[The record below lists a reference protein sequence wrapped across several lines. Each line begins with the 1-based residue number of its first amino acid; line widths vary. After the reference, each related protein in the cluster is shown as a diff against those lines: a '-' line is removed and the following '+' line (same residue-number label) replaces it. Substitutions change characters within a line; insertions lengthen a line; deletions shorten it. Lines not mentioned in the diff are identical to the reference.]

1 MTLTLTFLL
10 LLGLCWNTISEGPPS
25 SSRSPAGLEFELPS
39 TNYETKDSYTPGPI
53 GVLFQMVHV
62 FLHVVQPN
70 AFPEDILRKIIQKKF
85 DLSADYEKVVH
96 YEIGII
102 ICAALGLLFVI
113 LMPVVGLCFGVCRCC
128 NKCGGE
134 MHQRQKRNG
143 ASLRKCYA
151 GSLLVTCVFISA
163 TLRLACPHGHTANA
177 LPLLCFSCSVGVIYG
192 FVANDHLRT
201 HIGKTWKL
209 ADSNIRDLRTLVNE
223 TPSQISYVLGQY
235 STAKEKAFSDLDNIK
250 SLLGGGI
257 HEQLRPK
264 VIPVLDDIKAMAAA
278 IKETK
283 EALLNVNKILG
294 ELKKSTARLSTSL
307 HDVKTNLEQSLN
319 DPMCSAQSEMATCN
333 DVRMTLSQLDNN
345 TNLGQLPSL
354 DKQIDNITNVL
365 QTDLSSLV
373 QEGYKSFND
382 IPERVQNQ
390 TADMVSGIKSTLN
403 SIGSHIENVNKQIS
417 IQEKL
422 TGFLDPINHIETS
435 IHRGLPMLEEYNSYR
450 WLGGLVA
457 CSLLTLIVT
466 FYYLG
471 LLCGV
476 CGYDRNAT
484 PTRRGCI
491 SNTGG
496 VFLMVGVGISF
507 LFCWILMII
516 VVLSFVIG
524 GNVEKL
530 VCEPYQSKRLFQILD
545 TPYLINEKWK
555 YYLSGMVLNKPN
567 INLTFEQV
575 YSDCKDNKGIYTA
588 LKLENIYNISEYLNN
603 QEFTKNISGN
613 FDDMKVNIDNIVLL
627 DVAGKKNLQ
636 DFSSSG
642 VDRIDYGAY
651 LAETAKTPTKVNLLT
666 FADGLEEKANKL
678 PQGSLKRSLAS
689 NAQKIRMIYH
699 GQVTPLESSM
709 TTLHQSIQD
718 LQHKSS
724 GLGVKVHNVISSLD
738 SAQNFIAN
746 SISSVIVQE
755 SKKYGKM
762 IIGYFEHYLQWV
774 KISIVEEIAACK
786 PVATALD
793 SAVNVFLCG
802 YIIDPM
808 NLFWFGIGKATIF
821 LLPAL
826 IFAVKLAKYY
836 RRMDS
841 EDVYDDSSAPGTWH
855 LNL

>member
-1 MTLTLTFLL
+1 MTPTLTFLL
-10 LLGLCWNTISEGPPS
+10 LLGLCWNTMSEGPPS
-25 SSRSPAGLEFELPS
+25 SPRNPTGLEFELPS
-39 TNYETKDSYTPGPI
+39 ANYETKDSYTPGPI
-53 GVLFQMVHV
+53 GILFQMVHV
-62 FLHVVQPN
+62 FLQVVQPN
-70 AFPEDILRKIIQKKF
+70 AFPEDILRKIIQRKF

-96 YEIGII
+96 YEVGVIV
-102 ICAALGLLFVI
+102 CASLGLLFVI
-113 LMPVVGLCFGVCRCC
+113 LMPVVGLCFCLCRCC

-143 ASLRKCYA
+143 AFLRKCYA
-151 GSLLVTCVFISA
+151 VSLLVTCVFIS
-163 TLRLACPHGHTANA
+163 
-177 LPLLCFSCSVGVIYG
+177 VGIIYG

-201 HIGKTWKL
+201 QIGKTWKL
-209 ADSNIRDLRTLVNE
+209 ADSNIRDLRKLLNE

-235 STAKEKAFSDLDNIK
+235 TTAKEKAFSDLDNIK

-264 VIPVLDDIKAMAAA
+264 VIPVLDDIKVMAAA

-283 EALLNVNKILG
+283 EALLNVNTTLG

-319 DPMCSAQSEMATCN
+319 DPMCSTQSEMATCN
-333 DVRMTLSQLDNN
+333 DVRMTLNQLDSN

-354 DKQIDNITNVL
+354 DKQINNITNVL

-390 TADMVSGIKSTLN
+390 TVDMVSGIKSTLN

-417 IQEKL
+417 IQDQL
-422 TGFLDPINHIETS
+422 TGFLDPINHVESS

-484 PTRRGCI
+484 PTRRGCV

-516 VVLSFVIG
+516 VVLSFVVG

-530 VCEPYQSKRLFQILD
+530 VCEPYQSKKLFQILD
-545 TPYLINEKWK
+545 TPYLINEQWK
-555 YYLSGMVLNKPN
+555 YYLSGVVLNKPDVD
-567 INLTFEQV
+567 LTFEQV

-613 FDDMKVNIDNIVLL
+613 FENMKVNIDNIVLL
-627 DVAGKKNLQ
+627 DAAGKKNLQ

-651 LAETAKTPTKVNLLT
+651 LAETAKAPTKVNLLR

-689 NAQKIRMIYH
+689 SAQKIRMIYH
-699 GQVTPLESSM
+699 GQVMPLGSSM

-724 GLGVKVHNVISSLD
+724 GLGVKVQNIISSLD
-738 SAQNFIAN
+738 SAQNFMAN

-755 SKKYGKM
+755 SKKYGNT

-774 KISIVEEIAACK
+774 KISLMEEVAACK

-793 SAVNVFLCG
+793 SAVSVFLCG

-808 NLFWFGIGKATIF
+808 NLFWFGIGKATVF

-841 EDVYDDSSAPGTWH
+841 EDVYDDVETIPMKNMQMGNIGFHRHQATQ
-855 LNL
+855 NL

>member
-1 MTLTLTFLL
+1 MTLTLRVLL

-25 SSRSPAGLEFELPS
+25 SPKSPAGLEFQLPS

-85 DLSADYEKVVH
+85 DLSTDYEKVVH
-96 YEIGII
+96 YEMGII
-102 ICAALGLLFVI
+102 VCATLGLLFVV
-113 LMPVVGLCFGVCRCC
+113 LMPVVGLCFGLCRCC
-128 NKCGGE
+128 NRCGGE

-143 ASLRKCYA
+143 AFLRKCYA
-151 GSLLVTCVFISA
+151 VSLLVTCVVIS
-163 TLRLACPHGHTANA
+163 LGII
-177 LPLLCFSCSVGVIYG
+177 SG
-192 FVANDHLRT
+192 FVANEHLRAQILQT
-201 HIGKTWKL
+201 RKL
-209 ADSNIRDLRTLVNE
+209 AGSNFRDLRTLLNE

-235 STAKEKAFSDLDNIK
+235 TTAKEKAFSDLDNIK

-257 HEQLRPK
+257 QEQLRPK
-264 VIPVLDDIKAMAAA
+264 AIPVLDDIKAMAAA
-278 IKETK
+278 IKETR
-283 EALLNVNKILG
+283 EALLNVNKTLG

-307 HDVKTNLEQSLN
+307 QDVKTNLEQSLN
-319 DPMCSAQSEMATCN
+319 DPGCSVQPERATCD
-333 DVRMTLSQLDNN
+333 DVRTTLNQLDDN

-354 DKQIDNITNVL
+354 DKQIDNITHVL

-382 IPERVQNQ
+382 IPESVQNQ
-390 TADMVSGIKSTLN
+390 TVDVVSGIKSTLN
-403 SIGSHIENVNKQIS
+403 SIGSHIENVKEQIS
-417 IQEKL
+417 IQNKL
-422 TGFLDPINHIETS
+422 TGFSDQIDDVETYV
-435 IHRGLPMLEEYNSYR
+435 HRTLPALEEYNSYR

-457 CSLLTLIVT
+457 CSVLTLIVT

-471 LLCGV
+471 LLCGL

-484 PTRRGCI
+484 PTRRGCV

-516 VVLSFVIG
+516 VVLSFVVG

-530 VCEPYQSKRLFQILD
+530 VCEPYQSKKLFQILD
-545 TPYLINEKWK
+545 TPYLINEEWK
-555 YYLSGMVLNKPN
+555 YYLSGMVLNKPD

-575 YSDCKDNKGIYTA
+575 YSDCKDNKGVYTA
-588 LKLENIYNISEYLNN
+588 LKLENIYNISDCLDT
-603 QEFTKNISGN
+603 QQFTQNVSSDFEN
-613 FDDMKVNIDNIVLL
+613 MEVNIDNIVLL
-627 DVAGKKNLQ
+627 DAAGKKNLQ
-636 DFSSSG
+636 DFISSG

-666 FADGLEEKANKL
+666 FAHGLEEKANQL

-689 NAQKIRMIYH
+689 NAQTVRMIYH
-699 GQVTPLESSM
+699 GQVVPLESPM
-709 TTLHQSIQD
+709 KTLHQSIQD
-718 LQHKSS
+718 LQHQSS
-724 GLGVKVHNVISSLD
+724 GLGVKVHSIISSLD
-738 SAQNFIAN
+738 AAQNFIAN
-746 SISSVIVQE
+746 SLSSVIVQE
-755 SKKYGKM
+755 TKKYGNM
-762 IIGYFEHYLQWV
+762 IIGYFEYYLQWV
-774 KISIVEEIAACK
+774 KISIMEKVAACK

-793 SAVNVFLCG
+793 SVVSVFLCG

-808 NLFWFGIGKATIF
+808 NLFWFGIGKATLF

-841 EDVYDDSSAPGTWH
+841 EDVYDDVETIPMKNMQTGNIGFHRHQTTQ
-855 LNL
+855 NL

>member
-1 MTLTLTFLL
+1 MTLTLSFLL
-10 LLGLCWNTISEGPPS
+10 LLGLCRNTISEGPPS
-25 SSRSPAGLEFELPS
+25 SPRSPAGLEFELPS
-39 TNYETKDSYTPGPI
+39 MNYETKDSYAPGPI

-113 LMPVVGLCFGVCRCC
+113 LMPVAGVCFGLCRCC

-143 ASLRKCYA
+143 AFLRKCYA
-151 GSLLVTCVFISA
+151 VSLLVTCVFVSIG
-163 TLRLACPHGHTANA
+163 T
-177 LPLLCFSCSVGVIYG
+177 IYG
-192 FVANDHLRT
+192 FLANDHLRT
-201 HIGKTWKL
+201 QLLQTRQL
-209 ADSNIRDLRTLVNE
+209 ADSNLRDLRTLLNE
-223 TPSQISYVLGQY
+223 TPSQISYVLDQY
-235 STAKEKAFSDLDNIK
+235 TTAKEKAFSDLDNIK

-278 IKETK
+278 IKETRD
-283 EALLNVNKILG
+283 ALLHVNKTLG
-294 ELKKSTARLSTSL
+294 ELKNSTARLSTSL
-307 HDVKTNLEQSLN
+307 HDVKTNLEQSLS
-319 DPMCSAQSEMATCN
+319 DPTCSAQPEMATCS
-333 DVRMTLSQLDNN
+333 DVRRSLSQLDDN

-390 TADMVSGIKSTLN
+390 TVDMVSDIKSTLN
-403 SIGSHIENVNKQIS
+403 SIGSLIENVKVRIS
-417 IQEKL
+417 IWDKL
-422 TGFLDPINHIETS
+422 TGFSDHIDHIETY
-435 IHRGLPMLEEYNSYR
+435 IHHRLPTLEEYNAYR

-457 CSLLTLIVT
+457 CCVLTLIVI

-471 LLCGV
+471 LLCGW

-484 PTRRGCI
+484 PTRRGCV

-496 VFLMVGVGISF
+496 IFLMVGVGITF

-516 VVLSFVIG
+516 VVLSFVVG

-530 VCEPYQSKRLFQILD
+530 VCEPYQNKRLFQILD

-555 YYLSGMVLNKPN
+555 YYLSGMVLNKPDV
-567 INLTFEQV
+567 NLTFEQV
-575 YSDCKDNKGIYTA
+575 YSDCQDNKGIYTT
-588 LKLENIYNISEYLNN
+588 LKLGNIHNISEYLNA
-603 QEFTKNISGN
+603 QDFIKNISGN
-613 FDDMKVNIDNIVLL
+613 FENTEVHIDNIVLL
-627 DVAGKKNLQ
+627 GAAGKKNLQ
-636 DFSSSG
+636 DFGSSG

-651 LAETAKTPTKVNLLT
+651 LAETAKTPTKVHLLT

-699 GQVTPLESSM
+699 GQVMPLGSSM
-709 TTLHQSIQD
+709 TTLHQSVQD

-724 GLGVKVHNVISSLD
+724 GLGAKVHDIISSLD

-755 SKKYGKM
+755 SKTYGNM
-762 IIGYFEHYLQWV
+762 IIGYFQHYLQWV
-774 KISIVEEIAACK
+774 KVSIMEEIAACK

-841 EDVYDDSSAPGTWH
+841 EDVYEDVETIPMKNMQKGNISFHRHQTTQ
-855 LNL
+855 NL

>member
-1 MTLTLTFLL
+1 MTLTLSFLL
-10 LLGLCWNTISEGPPS
+10 LLGLCRNTISKGPPS
-25 SSRSPAGLEFELPS
+25 SPRNPAGLEFELPS

-53 GVLFQMVHV
+53 GILFQMVHV

-102 ICAALGLLFVI
+102 ICTALGLLFVI
-113 LMPVVGLCFGVCRCC
+113 LMPLVGLCFGLCRCC

-143 ASLRKCYA
+143 PFLRKCYA
-151 GSLLVTCVFISA
+151 CSLLVTCVFISI
-163 TLRLACPHGHTANA
+163 GII
-177 LPLLCFSCSVGVIYG
+177 FG

-201 HIGKTWKL
+201 QIRNTRKL
-209 ADSNIRDLRTLVNE
+209 ADSNFRDLRTLLNE

-235 STAKEKAFSDLDNIK
+235 TTAKEKAFSDLDNIK
-250 SLLGGGI
+250 SLLGGAI

-264 VIPVLDDIKAMAAA
+264 VIPVLDDIQAMAVA

-283 EALLNVNKILG
+283 ETLLNVNKTLG

-319 DPMCSAQSEMATCN
+319 DPTCSTQSEMATCN
-333 DVRMTLSQLDNN
+333 DVRMTLSQLDDN

-365 QTDLSSLV
+365 RTDLSSLV

-390 TADMVSGIKSTLN
+390 TVDIVSDVKGSWN
-403 SIGSHIENVNKQIS
+403 SIGSHIENINEQIS
-417 IQEKL
+417 IQDKL
-422 TGFLDPINHIETS
+422 TGFLDHIDHIETYV
-435 IHRGLPMLEEYNSYR
+435 HRRLPMLEEYDSYR

-457 CSLLTLIVT
+457 CCLLTLIVI

-471 LLCGV
+471 LLCGL

-484 PTRRGCI
+484 PTRRGCV

-496 VFLMVGVGISF
+496 IFLMVGVGISF
-507 LFCWILMII
+507 LVCWILMII
-516 VVLSFVIG
+516 VVLSFVVG

-530 VCEPYQSKRLFQILD
+530 VCEPYQNKRLFQILD

-555 YYLSGMVLNKPN
+555 YYLSGMVLTKPD

-575 YSDCKDNKGIYTA
+575 YSDCKDNKGIYTT
-588 LKLENIYNISEYLNN
+588 LKLENIYNISEYLNS
-603 QEFTKNISGN
+603 QEFTKNISGDFEN
-613 FDDMKVNIDNIVLL
+613 MKVNIDNIVLL
-627 DVAGKKNLQ
+627 DATGKKNLQ

-651 LAETAKTPTKVNLLT
+651 LAETAKPPTKVNLLT

-678 PQGSLKRSLAS
+678 PHGSLKRSLAS

-699 GQVTPLESSM
+699 GQVTPLGSSM

-724 GLGVKVHNVISSLD
+724 GLGVKVHNIISSLD
-738 SAQNFIAN
+738 SAQDFIAN
-746 SISSVIVQE
+746 HISSVIVQE
-755 SKKYGKM
+755 SKKYGNM

-774 KISIVEEIAACK
+774 KISITEEIAACR

-841 EDVYDDSSAPGTWH
+841 EDVYDDVETIPMKNMQKGNIGFHRHQTTP
-855 LNL
+855 NL